1 MANRLSILEP
11 QSKRGKFKFTA
22 FEQTF
27 GFSPD
32 LMHNMSDRTKLD
44 ISAYPEVMSGWC
56 KPSPAW
62 SQGEIELFSSFV
74 SSQNDC
80 NFWMFSHGAVASRYL
95 GEDVVDEACEDWTK
109 ARVRP
114 KVKAVLGML
123 AKLTRQPLVF
133 GVADMKVLLDAG
145 ISPGAIEQ
153 AVIGAAFVFNYQNRM
168 ADALGADIPRDKLK
182 HAGVMLNLMG
192 QGKLEDKTRDG
203 EMPSLDGV
211 MPAEVMEFYKSIC
224 QGEGDSEVR
233 LRKAIVD
240 WGLWALGLD
249 VDDAAIQDT
258 LVDYV
263 DTVIRHAPDVTDEDI
278 EDLLS
283 EGWSEAEIF
292 EITVAA
298 SFSAGYGRVKIA
310 WAALSEARGM

>member
-1 MANRLSILEP
+1 MANRLAILKK
-11 QSKRGKFKFTA
+11 QSMRDKFKYTS
-22 FEQTF
+22 FEQVF

-32 LMHNMSDRTKLD
+32 VMDIISTRTELD
-44 ISAYPEVMSGWC
+44 ISVCSEVISVWR
-56 KPSPAW
+56 KPGPAW

-74 SSQNDC
+74 SSQNNC
-80 NFWMFSHGAVASRYL
+80 IFWMFSHGAVASRYL
-95 GEDVVDEACEDWTK
+95 GEDVVNEAFEDWTK

-123 AKLTRQPLVF
+123 AKLTRQPLEF
-133 GVADMKVLLDAG
+133 GAADMKGLLDAG

-168 ADALGADIPRDKLK
+168 ADALGADIPRDKLQR
-182 HAGVMLNLMG
+182 AGVMLNLMG
-192 QGKLEDKTRDG
+192 QEELENNTNEG

-211 MPAEVMEFYKSIC
+211 MPAEVMAFYKSVC

-240 WGLWALGLD
+240 WGLWSLGLEG
-249 VDDAAIQDT
+249 DDAAIPDT

-263 DTVIRHAPDVTDEDI
+263 DTVIRHAPDVTEEDI

-298 SFSAGYGRVKIA
+298 AFSAGYGRLKIA
-310 WAALSEARGM
+310 WAALSEARGI